1 MIKPLK
7 SVFIYYIKG
16 FFSASGLL
24 FLMNLPNVNLLNI
37 IEQAFIF
44 GLGMALLIHAFEDV
58 FKIK

>member
-7 SVFIYYIKG
+7 SV